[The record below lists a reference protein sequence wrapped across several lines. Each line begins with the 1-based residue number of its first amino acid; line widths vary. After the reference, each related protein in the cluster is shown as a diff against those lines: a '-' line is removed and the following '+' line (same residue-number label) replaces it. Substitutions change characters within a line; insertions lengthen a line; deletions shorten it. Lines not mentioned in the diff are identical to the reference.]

1 MLTNLIMWGSIIWII
16 PLVYFMQKNETKFK
30 KNIVIGVTLPF
41 EAREDTQVQEILLK
55 FLKQLKIL
63 CIIMLISAV
72 LCMPIRDFGVMM
84 LVYLLW
90 IDVFLVLTY
99 IPYIRCNKALKEL
112 KIQRGWKKT
121 QTETVANLELAGTS
135 VKWLSPIWF
144 LIPLVVSLIPL
155 IGDRTFWMV
164 YVMDAGLVL
173 FSWLAYRFMY
183 RKRVET
189 VDENM
194 KTAEVLTRIRQ
205 YNWGKNWLYTAWFSV
220 ALNWII
226 WLTIK
231 NFWLNMTLIFL
242 LTSVLVILVVRVE
255 FRVRRM
261 QEKFTKDSG
270 KGFYVDEDDYWI
282 WGMFYYNPYDK
293 KLLINDRTGMNVSF
307 NLARRAGKTIM
318 FLLVLLLVSMPFM
331 GVWLIYEERQ
341 PVELSYENG
350 VLTASHTGTSYEIRE
365 EEIES
370 AELLTEQIPL
380 SKVNGSGMESVQKG
394 LFNSNSLGSVKVCRD
409 PRTGPWIFIQ
419 TEKRKYL
426 LGSSIEG
433 VAQRIYNQIAE

>member
-1 MLTNLIMWGSIIWII
+1 MIMNLIMWGSIIWII

-30 KNIVIGVTLPF
+30 KNIVIGVILPF
-41 EAREDTQVQEILLK
+41 EAREDTQVQEILRK

-121 QTETVANLELAGTS
+121 RTETVANLELAGTAI
-135 VKWLSPIWF
+135 KWLSPVWF

-164 YVMDAGLVL
+164 YVMDAALVL

-183 RKRVET
+183 RKRAET

-194 KTAEVLTRIRQ
+194 ETAEVLTRIRQ

-242 LTSVLVILVVRVE
+242 LTGVLVILVVRVE

-282 WGMFYYNPYDK
+282 
-293 KLLINDRTGMNVSF
+293 
-307 NLARRAGKTIM
+307 
-318 FLLVLLLVSMPFM
+318 
-331 GVWLIYEERQ
+331 
-341 PVELSYENG
+341 
-350 VLTASHTGTSYEIRE
+350 
-365 EEIES
+365 
-370 AELLTEQIPL
+370 
-380 SKVNGSGMESVQKG
+380 
-394 LFNSNSLGSVKVCRD
+394 
-409 PRTGPWIFIQ
+409 
-419 TEKRKYL
+419 
-426 LGSSIEG
+426 
-433 VAQRIYNQIAE
+433 

>member
-1 MLTNLIMWGSIIWII
+1 M
-16 PLVYFMQKNETKFK
+16 
-30 KNIVIGVTLPF
+30 IGVTLPF
-41 EAREDTQVQEILLK
+41 EAREDTQVQEILRKFLKQLKILCIIMLISAVLCMPIRDFGVMMLVYLLWIDVFLVQEILRK

-135 VKWLSPIWF
+135 GNKALKELKIQRGWKKTQTETVANLELAGTSVKWLSPIWF
-144 LIPLVVSLIPL
+144 LIPLVVSLLPL
-155 IGDRTFWMV
+155 IGDKTFWMV

-293 KLLINDRTGMNVSF
+293 KLLIGACGVPGTED
-307 NLARRAGKTIM
+307 AGK
-318 FLLVLLLVSMPFM
+318 V
-331 GVWLIYEERQ
+331 YKRQ
-341 PVELSYENG
+341 
-350 VLTASHTGTSYEIRE
+350 
-365 EEIES
+365 
-370 AELLTEQIPL
+370 
-380 SKVNGSGMESVQKG
+380 
-394 LFNSNSLGSVKVCRD
+394 
-409 PRTGPWIFIQ
+409 W
-419 TEKRKYL
+419 KRIL
-426 LGSSIEG
+426 CG
-433 VAQRIYNQIAE
+433 